1 MPESILKQA
10 LDTDVFDGLKTQKQ
24 EMAFATENIPYLEPR
39 FVNLSLNDENVEPVV
54 SFDVADLLQR
64 RLLHDKAFRQR
75 TIEKSEEWKKGHKWC
90 TQPSETDSLSDIDDG
105 TAARYH
111 PHLMRPA
118 TEDEAHDLRVGLIFN
133 CDDIEVTRRLRFLLL
148 TALSHA

>member
-10 LDTDVFDGLKTQKQ
+10 LEADVFDGLKTQKQ
-24 EMAFATENIPYLEPR
+24 ETAYATENIPYLEPR
-39 FVNLSLNDENVEPVV
+39 HVDVGMKENVESVV

-75 TIEKSEEWKKGHKWC
+75 VIAKSEEWKKGQKWC
-90 TQPSETDSLSDIDDG
+90 TQPSETGILSDIDDG

-118 TEDEAHDLRVGLIFN
+118 TVDEADDLRVGLIFN